1 LTLSF
6 LIRKDFEG
14 NRFQSPLATVVDILM
29 TVHSDDE
36 YKDIHEILV
45 PYDDALLFFEELER
59 NNDVKA
65 YCNGSNISGRWIFQ
79 IYNLEFIHQLA
90 EIINSTLIAT
100 HNQKPVAEV
109 MAGDGR
115 LTEFLQP
122 LINHHIIATD
132 AKDGRYN
139 IAYPKWVETC
149 DALETVEK
157 YSPSLIILSWEPYL
171 SMTGAELIRT
181 RVPMIW
187 IGNPKMCGHP
197 DIFQQHHLSLNCKF
211 ALSRHDSFLKREFKT
226 DIFLFNIE
234 EDWLSQTE

>member
-1 LTLSF
+1 
-6 LIRKDFEG
+6 
-14 NRFQSPLATVVDILM
+14 M
-29 TVHSDDE
+29 TYHSDDE
-36 YKDIHEILV
+36 YKDIHKTLV
-45 PYDDALLFFEELER
+45 PYNDALLFFEDLER

-79 IYNLEFIHQLA
+79 IYNEEFIQQLA
-90 EIINSTLIAT
+90 DIINSTLKST
-100 HNQKPVAEV
+100 NNPEPVVEV

-115 LTEFLQP
+115 LTEFLQA
-122 LINHHIIATD
+122 IIDHQIIATD

-149 DALETVEK
+149 DALDTVKK

-171 SMTGAELIRT
+171 SMIGVELIRT

-187 IGNPKMCGHP
+187 IGNRLMCGHQ
-197 DIFQQHHLSLNCKF
+197 DLFQSPHLQLKSKF

-226 DIFLFNIE
+226 DVFLFNIE
-234 EDWLSQTE
+234 EDWLESTE